1 MNVVDLQVAV
11 MKSIIEYALSLTGI
25 CINKC
30 ALTSAK
36 EGVND
41 KVTKECLD

>member
-1 MNVVDLQVAV
+1 MNVVDLQLAV

-30 ALTSAK
+30 DIASAK
-36 EGVND
+36 EGVDD